1 MILFVYIVKS
11 VSQYLVYMHTYY
23 VLKHEWRRQEL
34 LKINFTGR
42 RQVNGTR
49 EEHTSG
55 FKYICNVLV
64 LKNISSK

>member
-1 MILFVYIVKS
+1 MERIGTSKDKL
-11 VSQYLVYMHTYY
+11 L
-23 VLKHEWRRQEL
+23 LDRREE
-34 LKINFTGR
+34 
-42 RQVNGTR
+42 NGSR